1 MNHKRK
7 SRLSGSYVA
16 LTKVPEPGNERD
28 STILSAPLGDGCLR
42 TAIVD
47 RERAGALRHHSA
59 LRPAGCSRRRG
70 AFPSDRTCAAW
81 YSNRISPAIHRISN
95 FEVLMTCV
103 DSPVAGS
110 TFREKAVLLDE
121 WKGAAVAVDRCIS
134 SVLSGRDSA
143 MTEVSFLA
151 KEGAPLLTHN
161 VYGAP
166 DEVVL

>member
-95 FEVLMTCV
+95 FEVIMTCV

-121 WKGAAVAVDRCIS
+121 WKGAGVAGIWTWG
-134 SVLSGRDSA
+134 GRRVFMEMNCPFFCPDQRD
-143 MTEVSFLA
+143 MTA
-151 KEGAPLLTHN
+151 QDICGGLTR
-161 VYGAP
+161 
-166 DEVVL
+166 